1 MVKRAAV
8 VHKKYLDIPA
18 AVTAFAKVSA
28 YVGIPSD
35 SPGNQRGGDEPSNA
49 ELAWIHEKGSESA
62 GIPPRPFLFPGIAE
76 QKRMINRQL
85 TRAMDAALHG
95 KSKLAMAIMDTLAIE
110 AAGGVQ
116 DYLRDS
122 SHFVELKPA
131 TIANR
136 WRGRHVVAP
145 VLEERRYIRD
155 SMGNRIKNPRF
166 GEGVK
171 PLINSA
177 SMLQSIIGIVKK
189 D

>member
-1 MVKRAAV
+1 MRKATV
-8 VHKKYLDIPA
+8 VHKVYVDIPA
-18 AVTAFAKVSA
+18 AVRSFSKVSA

-35 SPGNQRGGDEPSNA
+35 SPGNERGNGEPSNA
-49 ELAWIHEKGSESA
+49 DLAWIHEKGSEAA

-76 QKRMINRQL
+76 QKRMIDARL
-85 TRAMDAALHG
+85 VKAMDAALHNRT
-95 KSKLAMAIMDTLAIE
+95 KLAMTIMETLAIE
-110 AAGGVQ
+110 AANGVQ

-122 SHFVELKPA
+122 SHFTELKPA

-136 WRGRHVVAP
+136 WRSRHVKAP
-145 VLEERRYIRD
+145 VLEERPYIRD
-155 SMGNRIKNPRF
+155 SRGNRIKNPRF

>member
-1 MVKRAAV
+1 MKKAAV

-18 AVTAFAKVSA
+18 AVREFSKVA
-28 YVGIPSD
+28 VYVGIPSD

-76 QKRMINRQL
+76 QKRMISRQL
-85 TRAMDAALHG
+85 ERAMDAALHG
-95 KSKLAMAIMDTLAIE
+95 KSKLAMTIMETLAIE

-116 DYLRDS
+116 DYLQDS
-122 SHFVELKPA
+122 SHFVPLAPA

-136 WRGRHVVAP
+136 WRSRHVREP
-145 VLEERRYIRD
+145 VLEEKRYIRD
-155 SMGNRIKNPRF
+155 SQGHRIKNPRF

>member
-18 AVTAFAKVSA
+18 AVTSFAKVSA

-76 QKRMINRQL
+76 QKRMISRQL
-85 TRAMDAALHG
+85 ERAMDAALHG

-136 WRGRHVVAP
+136 WRSRHVVAP

>member
-1 MVKRAAV
+1 MKKAAV

-18 AVTAFAKVSA
+18 AVRAFAKTSA

-62 GIPPRPFLFPGIAE
+62 GIPPRPFLYPGIAE
-76 QKRMINRQL
+76 QQRMITAQL
-85 TRAMDAALHG
+85 SRAMDAALHG
-95 KSKLAMAIMDTLAIE
+95 KSKLAMTIMETLAIE

-116 DYLRDS
+116 DYMRDS
-122 SHFVELKPA
+122 SHFAELKPA

-136 WRGRHVVAP
+136 WRSRHVKEP

-155 SMGNRIKNPRF
+155 ARGNRIKNPRF

-177 SMLQSIIGIVKK
+177 SLLQSIIGIVKK

>member
-1 MVKRAAV
+1 MKKAAV

-18 AVTAFAKVSA
+18 AVRQFSKVAA

-35 SPGNQRGGDEPSNA
+35 SPGNLRGGDEPSNA

-76 QKRMINRQL
+76 QKRMIRRQL
-85 TRAMDAALHG
+85 ERAMDAALHG
-95 KSKLAMAIMDTLAIE
+95 KTKVAMAIMETLAIE

-116 DYLRDS
+116 DYLQDS
-122 SHFVELKPA
+122 SHFVPLAPA

-136 WRGRHVVAP
+136 WRSRHVREP
-145 VLEERRYIRD
+145 VLEEKRYIRD
-155 SMGNRIKNPRF
+155 SQGHRIKNPRF